1 MNRFILQVS
10 LRELNRWCL
19 EEFDFG
25 LDAYSCPKEFLR
37 AMIDL
42 TPRELLLHVAHLLIE
57 KKSNPQD
64 YVLSLRTEGSEATT
78 SSVPPPIS
86 ICQEKSKAP
95 LSQT

>member
-57 KKSNPQD
+57 KKIEPARLCVVVEDGRIGAN
-64 YVLSLRTEGSEATT
+64 YLLSSPAHFHLPR
-78 SSVPPPIS
+78 
-86 ICQEKSKAP
+86 KK
-95 LSQT
+95 

>member
-57 KKSNPQD
+57 EKIEPARLCVVVEDGRVGGNYLLSSPAHFPLPRKK
-64 YVLSLRTEGSEATT
+64 
-78 SSVPPPIS
+78 
-86 ICQEKSKAP
+86 
-95 LSQT
+95 